1 MTHGAA
7 DAMYHAAAGYAPVFH
22 CGRFALTLSKTLV
35 MGVVNVTPDSFS
47 DGGKYLDSAAAIA
60 HGNQLVKEGAALLD
74 VGAEST
80 RPGAQPV
87 STTDE
92 LARVLPVLDALRDVG
107 VPISIDTS
115 KPEVMRAA
123 LAHGADMIND
133 VNAFRAPGALDV
145 VAASAAGLCV
155 MHMQGEP
162 RTMQQSPCYDDVVA
176 EVGAFLAERAKAAE
190 AAGISRNRLLVDPGF
205 GFGKTL
211 EHNLELL
218 HRLDGIVVLGWPVLT
233 GLSRKAMLGRI
244 TGRAVHERVHA
255 SIAAA
260 LLAAMR
266 GASIVRAHDVQ
277 ATCDALAVLA
287 AVEAVDVR

>member
-1 MTHGAA
+1 
-7 DAMYHAAAGYAPVFH
+7 
-22 CGRFALTLSKTLV
+22 

-47 DGGKYLDSAAAIA
+47 DGGKYLDGAAAIA
-60 HGNQLVKEGAALLD
+60 HGKQLVDEGAALLD

-92 LARVLPVLDALRDVG
+92 LARVLPVLDALCDVG

-123 LAHGADMIND
+123 LEHGADMIND
-133 VNAFRAPGALDV
+133 VNAFRAQGALDV

-162 RTMQQSPCYDDVVA
+162 RTMQQSPRYDDVVA
-176 EVGAFLAERAKAAE
+176 EVSVFLAERARAAE
-190 AAGISRNRLLVDPGF
+190 AAGISHNRLLIDPGF

-218 HRLDGIVVLGWPVLT
+218 HRLDRIVGLGWPVLT

-260 LLAAMR
+260 LLAALR

-287 AVEAVDVR
+287 AVEAVGAH

>member
-1 MTHGAA
+1 
-7 DAMYHAAAGYAPVFH
+7 MYHAAAGFAPIFS

-47 DGGKYLDSAAAIA
+47 DGGKYLDDAAAIA
-60 HGNQLVKEGAALLD
+60 HGKQLVAEGAALLD
-74 VGAEST
+74 LGAEST

-87 STTDE
+87 STIDE

-123 LAHGADMIND
+123 LEHGADMIND
-133 VNAFRAPGALDV
+133 VNAFRAPGAFDV

-155 MHMQGEP
+155 MHMQGDP
-162 RTMQQSPCYDDVVA
+162 RTMQQSPRYEDVVA
-176 EVGAFLAERAKAAE
+176 EVGLFLAERARAAE
-190 AAGISRNRLLVDPGF
+190 AAGISRNRLLIDPGF

-211 EHNLELL
+211 QHNLELL
-218 HRLDGIVVLGWPVLT
+218 HRLDRIVGLGWPVLT
-233 GLSRKAMLGRI
+233 GLSRKAMLGQI

-260 LLAAMR
+260 LLAALR

-287 AVEAVDVR
+287 AVETVGVH